1 MLPKANVS
9 PPIYQDR
16 KFRSIKTLKKN
27 LKKDYD
33 VINENKYVPFIS
45 ERNGLGEIKNGYS
58 PIKKDEKRR
67 LLRKFNKEKM
77 LRKKYFNSSIPLNPE
92 EDLFDKMPDSLVDL

>member
-1 MLPKANVS
+1 MLETSKKKKLEYSQVQGPFKKWIMLPKANVS

-67 LLRKFNKEKM
+67 LLRKFNRE
-77 LRKKYFNSSIPLNPE
+77 R
-92 EDLFDKMPDSLVDL
+92 V